1 MQSILRE
8 DFLESVLKSCM
19 QPKATSKIEDALH
32 SDKFACCW
40 DLCVKMPLAK
50 VAFWKVEIW
59 QMSLIR
65 SSLYW
70 QVMIRLTRPSLKVL
84 RCPRMAMAKYSQIE
98 KWTSSNVFRF
108 RSHQRAANMKVKD
121 VQHSSK
127 VLASSWSLCIKFPDA
142 KGASSKKE
150 NLQSLATGRSL
161 GGSCWEFWFR
171 PTLWMSIRIYNW
183 PWMAMANCSQSVFS
197 PNTLKVESPQMSL
210 AKCNQFWEKT
220 SLKVFLN
227 LVCSRE
233 QPARSK
239 MPCIQTNLP
248 VAETFV
254 WKCHLQKLP
263 FERWKFGNVPWLAGP
278 SIGRSWFVW
287 FARVWKS
294 SDVLGWPWPSTVKLK
309 SGPLRMFSDFD
320 RTKEQPTW
328 RSRMFNIPAKCSLL
342 AEVFA

>member
-1 MQSILRE
+1 M
-8 DFLESVLKSCM
+8 M
-19 QPKATSKIEDALH
+19 
-32 SDKFACCW
+32 
-40 DLCVKMPLAK
+40 
-50 VAFWKVEIW
+50 EIW
-59 QMSLIR
+59 QCPLVGRSLH
-65 SSLYW
+65 W
-70 QVMIRLTRPSLKVL
+70 QVMIRLIRPSLKVL

-210 AKCNQFWEKT
+210 AKCNQF
-220 SLKVFLN
+220 
-227 LVCSRE
+227 
-233 QPARSK
+233 
-239 MPCIQTNLP
+239 
-248 VAETFV
+248 
-254 WKCHLQKLP
+254 
-263 FERWKFGNVPWLAGP
+263 
-278 SIGRSWFVW
+278 
-287 FARVWKS
+287 
-294 SDVLGWPWPSTVKLK
+294 
-309 SGPLRMFSDFD
+309 
-320 RTKEQPTW
+320 
-328 RSRMFNIPAKCSLL
+328 
-342 AEVFA
+342 